1 MTRSNHSMVDSDT
14 LAIRRASRIV
24 GARIALVCAAVVA
37 LVIVAMFVYIL
48 SEISAGELFGPL
60 PDTENLTVSAS
71 GLLRAAT
78 VLGVALIILAGVM
91 SWLVTLRAVQ
101 PLGEVLRMQ
110 RAFVADASHELRTPL
125 AVLDARL
132 QVLQRALPAGD
143 PSSLVVADLRG
154 DAKDLIHIVND
165 LLESAEAGGVAVNDT
180 VVVDVKPAV
189 SAAVQSIELIAA
201 EKQIT
206 LDLDAPECAP
216 ARVPAASVTRCV
228 VALLDNA
235 LRFAPRGSVI
245 SLGVGVDK
253 KSVSVTVRDRGPGI
267 HGIDPA
273 RIFDRF
279 AHSGAV
285 ADDSGN
291 ARTGFGIGL
300 SLVREIA
307 VRYGGSV
314 SVVESTSAGTAIR
327 LTFPRGQLPL
337 PEKSE

>member
-1 MTRSNHSMVDSDT
+1 MTRRKLPIVDSDT

-24 GARIALVCAAVVA
+24 GTRIAIACAAVVA
-37 LVIVAMFVYIL
+37 VVIVAVFVYIL
-48 SEISAGELFGPL
+48 SEISPGELFEPV
-60 PDTENLTVSAS
+60 PDTDNLQVSAI

-91 SWLVTLRAVQ
+91 SWLVTGRAVQ
-101 PLGEVLRMQ
+101 PLGEVLRIQ

-132 QVLQRALPAGD
+132 QILQRALSAGD
-143 PSSLVVADLRG
+143 PSSAVVAELRH

-165 LLESAEAGGVAVNDT
+165 LLESAEIGGAAVNDT
-180 VVVDVKPAV
+180 VVINVPAAVD
-189 SAAVQSIELIAA
+189 AAVQSMALIAV
-201 EKQIT
+201 EKHIT
-206 LDLDAPECAP
+206 IELDAPEPAF
-216 ARVPAASVTRCV
+216 ARVPTSGMTRCV

-235 LRFAPRGSVI
+235 VRFAPSGSVI
-245 SLGVGVDK
+245 SVDVSVTK
-253 KSVSVTVRDRGPGI
+253 KTVSVTVRDRGPGI
-267 HGIDPA
+267 QGIDPA

-279 AHSGAV
+279 AHSGTAV
-285 ADDSGN
+285 DGGGD

-314 SVVESTSAGTAIR
+314 NVVDSCDAGTAIR
-327 LTFPRGQLPL
+327 LTIPRSKQA
-337 PEKSE
+337 